1 MLLLP
6 TTKVAAPPTGTK
18 VHTNVSILG
27 RKVAGWF
34 SQQILVPRSLRI
46 SALFGACDLLQGE
59 PKGAKEDLYSER
71 ICVNTYVG
79 ASCLCAVM
87 PLCFSLE
94 NQYIYKDFKVCPT
107 MHSAN
112 AWSQIL
118 LPSASVPCPRLKQRL
133 CHRPKSDVCPF
144 VSLCLCALPS
154 RKTQIAKQ
162 VPSPLWASHR
172 LACEEGK
179 TSYKVHFAVMPLCPL
194 SEKQQYIRIS
204 P

>member
-1 MLLLP
+1 MC
-6 TTKVAAPPTGTK
+6 K
-18 VHTNVSILG
+18 H
-27 RKVAGWF
+27 
-34 SQQILVPRSLRI
+34 
-46 SALFGACDLLQGE
+46 
-59 PKGAKEDLYSER
+59 
-71 ICVNTYVG
+71 ICRG
-79 ASCLCAVM
+79 KL
-87 PLCFSLE
+87 PLCCYAFVLFVRKSV
-94 NQYIYKDFKVCPT
+94 YIYKDFKVCPT

>member
-1 MLLLP
+1 MC
-6 TTKVAAPPTGTK
+6 K
-18 VHTNVSILG
+18 H
-27 RKVAGWF
+27 
-34 SQQILVPRSLRI
+34 
-46 SALFGACDLLQGE
+46 
-59 PKGAKEDLYSER
+59 
-71 ICVNTYVG
+71 ICRG
-79 ASCLCAVM
+79 KL
-87 PLCFSLE
+87 PLCCYAFVLFVRKSV
-94 NQYIYKDFKVCPT
+94 YIYKDFKVCPT

-162 VPSPLWASHR
+162 VPSPLSASHR

-179 TSYKVHFAVMPLCPL
+179 TQNKVHFAVMPLCPF
-194 SEKQQYIRIS
+194 SEKQYIKDFTVGPTMHFANDDLQSLCLCAIAVPLYPFFFIS
-204 P
+204 FRMWMLVC